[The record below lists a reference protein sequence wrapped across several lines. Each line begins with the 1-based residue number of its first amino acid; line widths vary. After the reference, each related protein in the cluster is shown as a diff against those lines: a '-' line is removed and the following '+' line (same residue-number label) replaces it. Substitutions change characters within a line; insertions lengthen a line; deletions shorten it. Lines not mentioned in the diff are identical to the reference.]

1 MMSTGSSHQGLIEV
15 LTRSGH
21 VRQRIAWRGEEMTVG
36 RAYDNDIILD
46 DPYICPRHAVLRP
59 TEQGVEV
66 KDLDSI
72 NGLYRHGGRDR
83 ASLVDLGGGETIRLG
98 HTHLRF
104 RPSDYLVKTTLKDI
118 AAFGPLKMFSRP
130 WLIIL
135 FVILA
140 LASMLGDAALEAS
153 EPFKFSQA
161 GGDVFVPLLGV
172 LAWVGFWALINF
184 TTLQQWNFLTH
195 LGIASFFLSLWFLLS
210 NMLALVAFGM
220 SWDGGY
226 PWLERLLRW
235 LVFGGMLL
243 VHMRYATRGGARW
256 QAGIAFSLT
265 ALLLTWG
272 ALDRL
277 QLQSEFD
284 SRPKVEP
291 LIKPPAFKL
300 LSGKDVDGFFEQVE
314 SMEVGSEEQTE

>member
-1 MMSTGSSHQGLIEV
+1 MMSTDHNHQGLIEV

-36 RAYDNDIILD
+36 RAYVNDIILD
-46 DPYICPRHAVLRP
+46 DPYICPRHALLCP
-59 TEQGVEV
+59 AGTGVEI
-66 KDLDSI
+66 KDLGSI
-72 NGLYRHGGRDR
+72 NGIYRHGGRER
-83 ASLVDLGGGETIRLG
+83 GSRLDLSGGETIRLG

-104 RPSDYLVKTTLKDI
+104 RPADYQVKTTLKDI

-130 WLIIL
+130 WLIIA
-135 FVILA
+135 FAVLA

-153 EPFKFSQA
+153 EPFKLSQA

-172 LAWVGFWALINF
+172 LAWVGFWSLINY

-195 LGIASFFLSLWFLLS
+195 LGIASFFLILWFLLS
-210 NMLALVAFGM
+210 NMLALFAFGL

-235 LVFGGMLL
+235 LVFGTMLL
-243 VHMRYATRGGARW
+243 VHLRYATRGGIRW
-256 QAGIAFSLT
+256 QSGVAFSLT
-265 ALLLTWG
+265 ALLLAWG
-272 ALDRL
+272 ALERL
-277 QLQSEFD
+277 QVQSEFD

-300 LSGKDVDGFFEQVE
+300 APGKSVDDFFAEAASLE
-314 SMEVGSEEQTE
+314 TGPEKGTE